1 LTRIYDFAKV
11 CIDTYKT
18 DINNYSKS
26 SRLPDWQSETYKPVY
41 RKLHQTIKKVT
52 EDIET
57 LDLNTAIASMMELLN
72 TLDEQ
77 LYVIPDTE
85 RYEFLPYF
93 IERTTQ
99 LLAPFAPHLAE
110 EIWYEMGNKES
121 IFKSEWPEYDKK
133 AVIEDE
139 VIIAVQINGKLRAT
153 FNVPINSDQ
162 KAVES
167 IALNDIK
174 VQAYTKDKKIVKIIY
189 VPNKILNIVIK

>member
-1 LTRIYDFAKV
+1 
-11 CIDTYKT
+11 IDTYKG
-18 DINNYSKS
+18 DINKYSKADVLS
-26 SRLPDWQSETYKPVY
+26 DWNIKTYKSVY

-52 EDIET
+52 KDIET

-77 LYVIPDTE
+77 LQVIPDTE
-85 RYEFLPYF
+85 RYEFLSYF
-93 IERTTQ
+93 VERTTQ

-110 EIWYEMGNKES
+110 EIWHEMGHKES

-139 VIIAVQINGKLRAT
+139 VTVAVQINGKLIAT

-162 KAVES
+162 KQVES
-167 IALNDIK
+167 IALNDMK
-174 VQAYTKDKKIVKIIY
+174 VQAHTKDKKIVKIIY
-189 VPNKILNIVIK
+189 VPNKILNIVVK